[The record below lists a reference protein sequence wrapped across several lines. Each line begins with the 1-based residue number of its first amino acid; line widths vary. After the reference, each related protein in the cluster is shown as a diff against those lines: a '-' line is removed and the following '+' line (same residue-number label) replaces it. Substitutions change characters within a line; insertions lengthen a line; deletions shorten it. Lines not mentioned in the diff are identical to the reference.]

1 VWRPARCGLR
11 GGPHASVP
19 RAPSPSSVGSV
30 LPRFDARRRMPAAAR
45 ADRKNLGGAVGSK
58 TCASTEGDD
67 EHSPSALR
75 HSEVASVENPVGP
88 PIPEFAQATEER
100 PKILASMTGEEAR
113 YVLEDDGGRSVA
125 LHKVEEGV
133 GEVGAGACDHASSLA
148 GDAEILAGEAA
159 GPEGGVHP
167 IACAPVPSSVYAI
180 PSSDRPAPF
189 ALLCAFSK
197 ANDVTEVRDSGPSLG
212 EDGGGV
218 GVDLGEGDGSPSG
231 TLQPKVKSP
240 DPREEEACVSA
251 PTAAPTS
258 PAASGTPSSQG
269 GAVAALRVGAAGRAV
284 PRQRRRPSPR
294 LRGGHAVSSV
304 TLP

>member
-1 VWRPARCGLR
+1 MGDEGARCR
-11 GGPHASVP
+11 PPCRAGGGDDCASVNA
-19 RAPSPSSVGSV
+19 RSSSVGSV

-159 GPEGGVHP
+159 GPEGAP
-167 IACAPVPSSVYAI
+167 TPVPTRIAGLRF
-180 PSSDRPAPF
+180 PSGRAPF
-189 ALLCAFSK
+189 
-197 ANDVTEVRDSGPSLG
+197 
-212 EDGGGV
+212 
-218 GVDLGEGDGSPSG
+218 
-231 TLQPKVKSP
+231 
-240 DPREEEACVSA
+240 
-251 PTAAPTS
+251 
-258 PAASGTPSSQG
+258 
-269 GAVAALRVGAAGRAV
+269 
-284 PRQRRRPSPR
+284 
-294 LRGGHAVSSV
+294 
-304 TLP
+304 